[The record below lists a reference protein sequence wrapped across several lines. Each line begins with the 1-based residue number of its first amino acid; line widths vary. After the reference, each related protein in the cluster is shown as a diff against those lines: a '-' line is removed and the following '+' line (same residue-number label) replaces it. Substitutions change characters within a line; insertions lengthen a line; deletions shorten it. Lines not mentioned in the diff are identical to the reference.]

1 MLCVCLCF
9 VFCVKQKTAYE
20 MRISDWSSDVC
31 SSDLGPQEILRL
43 LEAAHLGRGKHLAL
57 HQRGD
62 VVDVVEE
69 LGDPEQRVQVAQ
81 AALALLDVG
90 LELVARA
97 AEAVMPRLALA
108 ELGLDKLG
116 GATRLHVLL
125 EALAKLAVERLVAP
139 EPARLQ

>member
-1 MLCVCLCF
+1 MLGF
-9 VFCVKQKTAYE
+9 V
-20 MRISDWSSDVC
+20 D
-31 SSDLGPQEILRL
+31 
-43 LEAAHLGRGKHLAL
+43 AAHRVRGKHLGRS
-57 HQRGD
+57 QRRD

-69 LGDPEQRVQVAQ
+69 MGDPEQRVQGAQ

-108 ELGLDKLG
+108 VLGLDKLG
-116 GATRLHVLL
+116 GATSMHVLL

-139 EPARLQ
+139 ETARLQARREDGAVVLGCGETPCRVGGCKYW

>member
-1 MLCVCLCF
+1 
-9 VFCVKQKTAYE
+9 
-20 MRISDWSSDVC
+20 MRISDWSSDVG
-31 SSDLGPQEILRL
+31 SSDLLVGAAGEIVHVAAQGPQEILRL

-57 HQRGD
+57 HQRRV

-116 GATRLHVLL
+116 GATRLPVLL
-125 EALAKLAVERLVAP
+125 EALAKLAVERLVD
-139 EPARLQ
+139 RKST